1 MRIMTFP
8 NTSKNWTVYLLA
20 SLASLSILSL
30 RLSGSSDRIWLSCEF
45 AMVWFVAFWI
55 RWQSSQKSKKNR
67 PLEVPAENPS
77 IASRNMPFW
86 SLSLGAIAILSPWLS
101 SIVQIRLLGS
111 SGEANELIW
120 LAMLQYAALW
130 GAAIAEQDRSEW
142 LSFLMSC
149 FLVIFGLATSDRPNM
164 IQLVIPFAAVACW
177 WLMAKYWNSIERGF
191 VASESVP
198 LIRMRALVLGSIAL
212 IAGIT
217 LAVVTKQSIR
227 NSALDGFMPTSGGQK
242 RGESWSR
249 QGVGDGDMLV
259 AAKDEAYTFGP
270 VDSDLFLD
278 SEVPSMYD
286 MVSEMYGEPTP
297 RQRQYARAISLE
309 NQAQEL
315 EEEGTESQK
324 NSREFSALRQ
334 PNKNTQNHRPTGSDS
349 RAVLQLVGRT
359 PQWLRLESY
368 DRFSENTWSH
378 SENIDL
384 SRRHGEPTLESIA
397 GKPWMRLQ
405 SFTRDLVFPVHERIA
420 TKVIQFKSS
429 RLLSPSLITFTHID
443 RIDQPDFFGW
453 TRDGQLMMPNR
464 EHVPQLTVVHQ
475 LLQIPQLHPLR
486 DPAHPLSNISHL
498 SRAHTTDDWIQRYT
512 HVESNSARIR
522 STLDEW
528 FRVTKQESGQQTTDW
543 QRIET
548 IVRNLRHFKHDN
560 QFVPPADCTDAIAY
574 VLEKKCAPDYLIA
587 STAVMLIRKLGIPCR
602 LCTGFFAS
610 PTRYDARA
618 GQTEVLPEDLHTWA
632 EVYIHGMWIP
642 IEPTGSYPQPR
653 EHRSWQQWAI
663 QTAWLIRDT
672 IRTHP
677 VACALIACG
686 LGLAFYL
693 RRSIVFGVSCLVLMP
708 VPILSESTKLRLT
721 LRLLGWRAWLW
732 NRHRAPRT
740 TLHDWLSGQLKNLHR
755 AENQDITTFIRSAQR
770 LAYGPNKSRLQWNDH
785 ETRAIR
791 NVYRSLLRSGLDG
804 SPAPRPIHTSKTLES
819 SAHETKSHFVIP
831 FRLRLIDRQPN

>member
-1 MRIMTFP
+1 MTIT
-8 NTSKNWTVYLLA
+8 NASKTWTVFVLA

-45 AMVWFVAFWI
+45 AMVWFATFCI
-55 RWQSSQKSKKNR
+55 RW
-67 PLEVPAENPS
+67 
-77 IASRNMPFW
+77 IASRKTKEFSPQVEPAANAFSTSPKAPLW
-86 SLSLGAIAILSPWLS
+86 WLLLGTLAILTPWLS
-101 SIVQIRLLGS
+101 SVVLVRLHGS

-130 GAAIAEQDRSEW
+130 GAAVAERDRSEW

-177 WLMAKYWNSIERGF
+177 WLMAKYWVSIEQGF
-191 VASESVP
+191 IASESVP
-198 LIRMRALVLGSIAL
+198 IIRLRALVLGSIAL
-212 IAGIT
+212 FAGIT
-217 LAVVTKQSIR
+217 LAFVTKQSIP
-227 NSALDGFMPTSGGQK
+227 NSTLDGFMPTSGGQK

-315 EEEGTESQK
+315 EEEGTESKK

-349 RAVLQLVGRT
+349 KAVLYLVGRT

-368 DRFSENTWSH
+368 DRFSENTWSR

-384 SRRHGEPTLESIA
+384 SRRHGEPVLEMIA

-405 SFTRDLVFPVHERIA
+405 TFARDLVFPVHERIA
-420 TKVIQFKSS
+420 TKIIQFKSP
-429 RLLSPSLITFTHID
+429 RLLTPSLLTYTHID
-443 RIDQPDFFGW
+443 RIDQPDFFSW

-486 DPAHPLSNISHL
+486 DPSHPLSNISHL
-498 SRAHTTDDWIQRYT
+498 SRAHTSDDWVQRYT
-512 HVESNSARIR
+512 HVESKSPRITA
-522 STLDEW
+522 TLEDW
-528 FRVTKQESGQQTTDW
+528 FRVANQTPEGAATDW

-548 IVRNLRHFKHDN
+548 IVRNLRQYRHDN
-560 QFVPPADCTDAIAY
+560 QFTPPPDCTDAIEH
-574 VLEKKCAPDYLIA
+574 VLETRCAPDYLIA

-618 GQTEVLPEDLHTWA
+618 GQTAVLPEDLHTWA
-632 EVYIHGMWIP
+632 EVYIHGMWVP
-642 IEPTGSYPQPR
+642 IEPTGSYPEPR

-663 QTAWLIRDT
+663 QTVWLIRDT
-672 IRTHP
+672 IRSNP
-677 VACALIACG
+677 IACSLFSCG
-686 LGLAFYL
+686 LALAFYL
-693 RRSIVFGVSCLVLMP
+693 RRSIAFGTTCLVLF
-708 VPILSESTKLRLT
+708 VIPIFSESTMLRMT
-721 LRLLGWRAWLW
+721 IRLIRWRDWLW
-732 NRHRAPRT
+732 NQPRAPRA
-740 TLHDWLSGQLKNLHR
+740 TLQDWLSGKLTSLTR
-755 AENQDITTFIRSAQR
+755 ATNQDISTFIRSAQR
-770 LAYGPNKSRLQWNDH
+770 LAYGPRNNALSWNGR
-785 ETRAIR
+785 ETRSIR
-791 NVYRSLLRSGLDG
+791 SVYRSVLRSGVFGGPKRRSLQPSSQG
-804 SPAPRPIHTSKTLES
+804 QSSPQGKFLPYGEDSR
-819 SAHETKSHFVIP
+819 FV
-831 FRLRLIDRQPN
+831 FE

>member
-1 MRIMTFP
+1 MRIMTIP
-8 NTSKNWTVYLLA
+8 NVSKNWTVFLLA

-45 AMVWFVAFWI
+45 AIIWFVAFFV
-55 RWQSSQKSKKNR
+55 RWSSSRKSKTNR
-67 PLEVPAENPS
+67 SRAVTAEN
-77 IASRNMPFW
+77 ASVASLKMPLW
-86 SLSLGAIAILSPWLS
+86 LLAMVSIAILSPWLS
-101 SIVQIRLLGS
+101 SILQVRLLGS

-120 LAMLQYAALW
+120 LAMLQYAAIW
-130 GAAIAEQDRSEW
+130 GAAVAERDRSEW

-177 WLMAKYWNSIERGF
+177 WLMAKYWVSIEQGF
-191 VASESVP
+191 IASESVP

-286 MVSEMYGEPTP
+286 VVSEIYGEPTP

-309 NQAQEL
+309 NQTQEL
-315 EEEGTESQK
+315 DEEGTESKK

-334 PNKNTQNHRPTGSDS
+334 PNQNTQNQRPTGSDS
-349 RAVLQLVGRT
+349 RAVLYLVGHT

-405 SFTRDLVFPVHERIA
+405 SFARDLVFPVHERIA
-420 TKVIQFKSS
+420 TKVIQFKSP
-429 RLLSPSLITFTHID
+429 RLLTPSLITFTHID

-475 LLQIPQLHPLR
+475 LLQFPQLHPLR
-486 DPAHPLSNISHL
+486 DPTHPLSNISHL
-498 SRAHTTDDWIQRYT
+498 SRAHNSNDWIQRYT
-512 HVESNSARIR
+512 HVESTSPQIR

-528 FRVTKQESGQQTTDW
+528 FRVANQKPGQPTTDW

-548 IVRNLRHFKHDN
+548 IVRNLRQFQHDN
-560 QFVPPADCTDAIAY
+560 QSVPPADCTDAVAY
-574 VLEKKCAPDYLIA
+574 VLENKRAPDYLLA

-610 PTRYDARA
+610 PARYDARA

-672 IRTHP
+672 VRTNP
-677 VACALIACG
+677 VACSLIACG

-693 RRSIVFGVSCLVLMP
+693 RRSLAFGLTCVVLMLI
-708 VPILSESTKLRLT
+708 PILPESTKLRMT
-721 LRLLGWRAWLW
+721 LRLIGWREWLW
-732 NRHRAPRT
+732 NQHRAPRT
-740 TLHDWLSGQLKNLHR
+740 TLHNWLSGQLKSLAR
-755 AENQDITTFIRSAQR
+755 ATNQDTAIFIRCAQR
-770 LAYGPNKSRLQWNDH
+770 LAYGPKTNSLPWNDH
-785 ETRAIR
+785 EARAIR
-791 NVYRSLLRSGLDG
+791 NVYRSLLRTGICG
-804 SPAPRPIHTSKTLES
+804 CPTPRPVQSSQVVES
-819 SAHETKSHFVIP
+819 SLQGTNSQFV
-831 FRLRLIDRQPN
+831 LE

>member
-1 MRIMTFP
+1 MRIMTIP
-8 NTSKNWTVYLLA
+8 NASKNWTVFLLA

-45 AMVWFVAFWI
+45 AIVWFVAFFV
-55 RWQSSQKSKKNR
+55 RWVSSHQSKTNR
-67 PLEVPAENPS
+67 PKEAAVQKVPAAS
-77 IASRNMPFW
+77 IGTPGW
-86 SLSLGAIAILSPWLS
+86 LLILGTIAILSPWLS
-101 SIVQIRLLGS
+101 SIAQVRLLGI

-130 GAAIAEQDRSEW
+130 GAAVAERDRSEW
-142 LSFLMSC
+142 ISFLMSC

-177 WLMAKYWNSIERGF
+177 WLMAKYWVSIEQGF

-217 LAVVTKQSIR
+217 LAIMTKQSIR

-315 EEEGTESQK
+315 EEEGTESKK

-334 PNKNTQNHRPTGSDS
+334 PNQKTQNHRPTGSDS
-349 RAVLQLVGRT
+349 RAVLYLVGRT

-368 DRFSENTWSH
+368 DRFSDNTWSH

-405 SFTRDLVFPVHERIA
+405 SFARDLVFPVHERIA
-420 TKVIQFKSS
+420 TKVIQFKSP
-429 RLLSPSLITFTHID
+429 RLLTPSLITFTHID

-486 DPAHPLSNISHL
+486 DTNNPLSNISHL
-498 SRAHTTDDWIQRYT
+498 SRAHTSDDWIQRYT
-512 HVESNSARIR
+512 HVDSTSPRIR
-522 STLDEW
+522 STLDDW
-528 FRVTKQESGQQTTDW
+528 FRATKQESGQPTTDW

-548 IVRNLRHFKHDN
+548 IVRNLRQFQHDN
-560 QFVPPADCTDAIAY
+560 QSVPPADCTDTIPY

-610 PTRYDARA
+610 PARYDARA
-618 GQTEVLPEDLHTWA
+618 GQTEVIPEDLHTWA
-632 EVYIHGMWIP
+632 EVYIHGIWIP

-663 QTAWLIRDT
+663 QSAWFIRDT
-672 IRTHP
+672 IRTNP
-677 VACALIACG
+677 IACSLFACG
-686 LGLAFYL
+686 MGLAFYF
-693 RRSIVFGVSCLVLMP
+693 RRSIAFKATCLILVLIP
-708 VPILSESTKLRLT
+708 LLSESTKLRMT
-721 LRLLGWRAWLW
+721 LRLLRWREWLW
-732 NRHRAPRT
+732 SQHRAPRT
-740 TLHDWLSGQLKNLHR
+740 TLQDWLSGKLKSLTRATNLDT
-755 AENQDITTFIRSAQR
+755 ATFIRSAQR
-770 LAYGPNKSRLQWNDH
+770 LAYGPKKNTLLWTDH
-785 ETRAIR
+785 ETQSIR
-791 NVYRSLLRSGLDG
+791 KVYRSLLLSGIFG
-804 SPAPRPIHTSKTLES
+804 SPATRLSQS
-819 SAHETKSHFVIP
+819 SQTVVTTPQGKDSNFV
-831 FRLRLIDRQPN
+831 FE

>member
-1 MRIMTFP
+1 MTFP

-286 MVSEMYGEPTP
+286 
-297 RQRQYARAISLE
+297 
-309 NQAQEL
+309 
-315 EEEGTESQK
+315 
-324 NSREFSALRQ
+324 
-334 PNKNTQNHRPTGSDS
+334 
-349 RAVLQLVGRT
+349 
-359 PQWLRLESY
+359 
-368 DRFSENTWSH
+368 
-378 SENIDL
+378 
-384 SRRHGEPTLESIA
+384 
-397 GKPWMRLQ
+397 
-405 SFTRDLVFPVHERIA
+405 
-420 TKVIQFKSS
+420 
-429 RLLSPSLITFTHID
+429 
-443 RIDQPDFFGW
+443 
-453 TRDGQLMMPNR
+453 
-464 EHVPQLTVVHQ
+464 
-475 LLQIPQLHPLR
+475 
-486 DPAHPLSNISHL
+486 
-498 SRAHTTDDWIQRYT
+498 
-512 HVESNSARIR
+512 
-522 STLDEW
+522 
-528 FRVTKQESGQQTTDW
+528 
-543 QRIET
+543 
-548 IVRNLRHFKHDN
+548 
-560 QFVPPADCTDAIAY
+560 
-574 VLEKKCAPDYLIA
+574 
-587 STAVMLIRKLGIPCR
+587 
-602 LCTGFFAS
+602 
-610 PTRYDARA
+610 
-618 GQTEVLPEDLHTWA
+618 
-632 EVYIHGMWIP
+632 
-642 IEPTGSYPQPR
+642 
-653 EHRSWQQWAI
+653 
-663 QTAWLIRDT
+663 
-672 IRTHP
+672 
-677 VACALIACG
+677 
-686 LGLAFYL
+686 
-693 RRSIVFGVSCLVLMP
+693 
-708 VPILSESTKLRLT
+708 
-721 LRLLGWRAWLW
+721 
-732 NRHRAPRT
+732 
-740 TLHDWLSGQLKNLHR
+740 
-755 AENQDITTFIRSAQR
+755 
-770 LAYGPNKSRLQWNDH
+770 
-785 ETRAIR
+785 
-791 NVYRSLLRSGLDG
+791 
-804 SPAPRPIHTSKTLES
+804 
-819 SAHETKSHFVIP
+819 
-831 FRLRLIDRQPN
+831 